1 MTPSWGHARIGEI
14 FLDVPG
20 AVYLQ
25 QESSQPEVRE
35 PASGGLSAQER
46 FEEFVRRYEKRL
58 FALAYHYIGNH
69 DRAEEIAQEAFLKA
83 YLGFDRFRGEAQ
95 VFTWLYRIVV
105 NLCIDDRRKR
115 KPVEVPIDDLPI
127 SDGFDP
133 DQTEREMVL
142 REALGQLAEP
152 LRACLVLHD
161 MDGFSYQEMARILRL
176 PLGTVMSRMNSARR
190 KLRKILES
198 QYPELRPEVKR

>member
-1 MTPSWGHARIGEI
+1 LP
-14 FLDVPG
+14 
-20 AVYLQ
+20 
-25 QESSQPEVRE
+25 QESSEAEVRE
-35 PASGGLSAQER
+35 PASAGLSTEER

-58 FALAYHYIGNH
+58 FALAYHYTGHH

-83 YLGFDRFRGEAQ
+83 YLGFDRFRGDAQ

-133 DQTEREMVL
+133 DRPEREMVL
-142 REALGQLAEP
+142 RDALNQLAEP
-152 LRACLVLHD
+152 LRVCLVLHD

-190 KLRKILES
+190 KLRRIIES
-198 QYPELRPEVKR
+198 QYPELKPEVKR

>member
-1 MTPSWGHARIGEI
+1 MPQELSEAEAPELATAGH
-14 FLDVPG
+14 
-20 AVYLQ
+20 
-25 QESSQPEVRE
+25 
-35 PASGGLSAQER
+35 SAQER

-58 FALAYHYIGNH
+58 FALAFHYTGNH

-105 NLCIDDRRKR
+105 NLCIDDRRKH

-133 DQTEREMVL
+133 DRSEREMVL

-152 LRACLVLHD
+152 LRVCLILHD
-161 MDGFSYQEMARILRL
+161 MDGFSYQEMARILHL

-190 KLRKILES
+190 KLRRILES
-198 QYPELRPEVKR
+198 QFPELRPKVKR

>member
-1 MTPSWGHARIGEI
+1 LP
-14 FLDVPG
+14 
-20 AVYLQ
+20 
-25 QESSQPEVRE
+25 QELSEAEAPE
-35 PASGGLSAQER
+35 PTSAGLSTQER

-58 FALAYHYIGNH
+58 FALAYHHTGNH

-133 DQTEREMVL
+133 DRADREMVL
-142 REALGQLAEP
+142 REALEQLAEP
-152 LRACLVLHD
+152 LRVCLILHD
-161 MDGFSYQEMARILRL
+161 MDGFSYKEMARILRL

-198 QYPELRPEVKR
+198 QYPELLLKVKR